1 MYDKRCRGLRAKY
14 EGLPPHSFLD
24 PNRRFHPREAP
35 PPSRDFISSPVE
47 KVRRFSCNILW
58 PFAASKDFTIATIT
72 SFARFASRY
81 STTIHTATRTGSKM
95 SRFAPNNIM
104 RGSLGTMP
112 GPGGAG
118 SIGHY
123 LQPCRKVVLNYC
135 ETSPASQGVR
145 TWLAKSGAHNLATM
159 WPQIEW
165 VVQQGKRGSEPGVT
179 AHYGE

>member
-1 MYDKRCRGLRAKY
+1 
-14 EGLPPHSFLD
+14 
-24 PNRRFHPREAP
+24 
-35 PPSRDFISSPVE
+35 
-47 KVRRFSCNILW
+47 
-58 PFAASKDFTIATIT
+58 
-72 SFARFASRY
+72 
-81 STTIHTATRTGSKM
+81 M

-145 TWLAKSGAHNLATM
+145 TWLAKSGAHKLATM
-159 WPQIEW
+159 WPQVEW

-179 AHYGE
+179 AHYVNQRTKHIGLHRLPFAQVQEKMDLLLSSTGRKLVGSTSRQGFRTGEERNYKKKVVESVRGLEPARGHWSGFGSDRKVKGT